1 MIISDLTVTFQ
12 FNKIFSSKA
21 IIFVMEKNSEPLVE
35 HVKVAVSDYLLKCSD
50 QQDADLYSI
59 VMGQVEKTLISV
71 VLEAFDYNQSR
82 VARILGLSRSTL
94 SKKIMVYAIVENA
107 EKQELTDLSGEEK
120 LEELAVKLGVFQ
132 EKNPHLD
139 LNCLMTTYLQ
149 CLASENTHV
158 DSKSNSQEDTIC
170 NRILGTSK

>member
-1 MIISDLTVTFQ
+1 
-12 FNKIFSSKA
+12 
-21 IIFVMEKNSEPLVE
+21 
-35 HVKVAVSDYLLKCSD
+35 
-50 QQDADLYSI
+50 
-59 VMGQVEKTLISV
+59 
-71 VLEAFDYNQSR
+71 
-82 VARILGLSRSTL
+82 
-94 SKKIMVYAIVENA
+94 VENA
-107 EKQELTDLSGEEK
+107 EKQERTDLSGEEK